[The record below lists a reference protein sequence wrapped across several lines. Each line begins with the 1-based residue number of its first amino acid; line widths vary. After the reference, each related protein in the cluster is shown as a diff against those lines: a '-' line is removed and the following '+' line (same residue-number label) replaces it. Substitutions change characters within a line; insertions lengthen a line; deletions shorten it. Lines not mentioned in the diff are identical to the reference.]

1 MNEADCMNPMLP
13 LLLTALAQA
22 ESAPR
27 TFDIGVIIVVLVI
40 CTGVLTLF
48 AKYKK

>member
-1 MNEADCMNPMLP
+1 MNELNLI
-13 LLLTALAQA
+13 LQTAPQ
-22 ESAPR
+22 

-40 CTGVLTLF
+40 CTGALTLF

>member
-1 MNEADCMNPMLP
+1 MNKMLP
-13 LLLTALAQA
+13 ILLTALAEAQT
-22 ESAPR
+22 APQ
-27 TFDIGVIIVVLVI
+27 TFDIAVIIVILVI

>member
-1 MNEADCMNPMLP
+1 MNEMLP
-13 LLLTALAQA
+13 ILLTALAEAQT
-22 ESAPR
+22 APQ
-27 TFDIGVIIVVLVI
+27 TFDIAVIIVILVI